1 MLPRVFEDFGRRL
14 AEESR
19 GIPKNPLPEGVG
31 GPVFLIFKRTVAHLS
46 LFWPSKTSIKTGL
59 FCILKK
65 NEKRMKKMFDM
76 PRGALYKADLC
87 SAKRLEKQSE
97 TTR

>member
-1 MLPRVFEDFGRRL
+1 M
-14 AEESR
+14 
-19 GIPKNPLPEGVG
+19 
-31 GPVFLIFKRTVAHLS
+31 
-46 LFWPSKTSIKTGL
+46 GL

-76 PRGALYKADLC
+76 PRPPMYKADLC